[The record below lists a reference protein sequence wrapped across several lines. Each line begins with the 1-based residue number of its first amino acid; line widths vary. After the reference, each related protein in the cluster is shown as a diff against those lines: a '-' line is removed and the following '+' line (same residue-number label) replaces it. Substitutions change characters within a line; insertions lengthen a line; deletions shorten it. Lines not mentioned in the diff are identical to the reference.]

1 MGRVEPPD
9 PRYAPRVRC
18 PEHGLAAG
26 PDGTCVLCRRGQPRP
41 TTAPDPLSAALT
53 DSSWV
58 GPNAVVLGLV
68 GLALAAYVGIRA
80 RSGLGPF
87 APAVTRGPDDGVA
100 QGEPQA
106 DLPPEDGRAPGAAA
120 ADPALAA
127 AMREVPVTVYFT
139 TWCPHCRRAR
149 AWLAQ
154 RRIPY
159 EGLDV
164 ELDLS
169 AARELRELNPRG
181 SVPTIVI
188 DGRAM
193 VGFDADEAERRL
205 IAAARQRLAAE

>member
-1 MGRVEPPD
+1 
-9 PRYAPRVRC
+9 
-18 PEHGLAAG
+18 
-26 PDGTCVLCRRGQPRP
+26 VLCRRGSARP
-41 TTAPDPLSAALT
+41 TTAPDPVSAALT

-68 GLALAAYVGIRA
+68 GLALAAYVGVRA
-80 RSGLGPF
+80 LSGLGPF
-87 APAVTRGPDDGVA
+87 APAVARGRDDA
-100 QGEPQA
+100 AAPGEPRA
-106 DLPPEDGRAPGAAA
+106 DRLPEEPRSSGAAA

-149 AWLAQ
+149 AWLER

-181 SVPTIVI
+181 GVPTIVI
-188 DGRAM
+188 DGQTM

-205 IAAARQRLAAE
+205 IAAARRRLAAE